1 MQNLALIA
9 ALALFGAGLYLTG
22 SPVIW
27 FDPLSVGV
35 VLGAPLALACA
46 RRGATRTAAD
56 LALAWRV
63 GSDPEAL
70 VEAPP
75 ASHARAAAN
84 LRGIGADALSLGV
97 VVAFANVV
105 ALLRSLALAEDPTAA
120 LFGELGALFLAPVV
134 GLAFKSLLCDVLAS
148 RVEIV
153 NSTTYDFTDEE
164 CRVNPL

>member
-1 MQNLALIA
+1 MQNLALLA
-9 ALALFGAGLYLTG
+9 ALALFGASLFLIGT
-22 SPVIW
+22 PAVW

-46 RRGATRTAAD
+46 RRGVARTAAD
-56 LALAWRV
+56 LALAWRA
-63 GSDPEAL
+63 GTDPDAL
-70 VEAPP
+70 DEAPP
-75 ASHARAAAN
+75 ASPARAAAN

-105 ALLRSLALAEDPTAA
+105 ALLRSLALADDPTAA

-164 CRVNPL
+164 RRVNPR